1 MGRGYYRHRRGSL
14 VGDTAS
20 AMLRISWRGALLIGI
35 AGSIIFSLLLPW
47 FLQSILTSQQSQA
60 GPTGAFD
67 LATVL
72 EQVIEHR
79 QHWAEHL
86 GEVFLWL
93 GILVAG
99 LKLLA
104 GNLKSCRH
112 QPGLPG
118 FLARLLARWSD

>member
-1 MGRGYYRHRRGSL
+1 MGRGYYRRRRGSL
-14 VGDTAS
+14 VGDAAS
-20 AMLRISWRGALLIGI
+20 AMLRISWQGALLIGI

-47 FLQSILTSQQSQA
+47 FLQSILASQQSQA
-60 GPTGAFD
+60 GPT
-67 LATVL
+67 TVL

-79 QHWAEHL
+79 QHWAERL

-104 GNLKSCRH
+104 GNLESCRH